1 MTREQWKAHVEA
13 LKASGLPISEYAA
26 KAGVHPG
33 TLASWRSKLKG
44 PVPKK
49 KQVQITLVQEP
60 TVAPAP
66 VVTPDA
72 GVIELVVGAVRILIR
87 GRVEAEALMPVL
99 AALGE
104 RR

>member
-1 MTREQWKAHVEA
+1 MTREQWKAHVDA

-44 PVPKK
+44 PAPKK

-60 TVAPAP
+60 APAP
-66 VVTPDA
+66 VVVPEA
-72 GVIELVVGAVRILIR
+72 GVIELVVGGTRILIR
-87 GRVEAEALMPVL
+87 GRVEMEALTPVL